1 MPDVKLPRVVLT
13 THGRFHSFD
22 LAEQLQRAG
31 LLRAIFTPYPK
42 FKLRDTRVDP
52 ALIRSFPWVLG
63 AHRLLAS
70 QPVPLAVKQSLQHW
84 SGQAIDQ
91 YAKLTRPD
99 CEILMALSGGG
110 LSSGEA
116 VQRAGG
122 RYVCDR
128 GSTHMRYQMS
138 ILAEEYDLA
147 GIPFN
152 PDAERT
158 IIREEREYAQ
168 ADAITVPSRFA
179 AHSFVERGVD
189 PAKLHTIPYGVDLKD
204 FAPKAQRDGQF
215 RIVFVGHLGVRKG
228 IGYLLKAFRMAA
240 LPGAKLV
247 LIGSSD
253 NETDALLKGDSL
265 ENVEITGRLP
275 RDRVALEMSRAS
287 VLVLPSIEDGF
298 GMVMSQALACGCP
311 VIATTNTGGEDL
323 FEHGKEGFIVPIRD
337 PAAMAES
344 IVRLYREPGLLE
356 AMSKAARDRVV
367 DIGGWSEYGARMI
380 ALFQSLLATE
390 APR

>member
-63 AHRLLAS
+63 AHRLLAG

-158 IIREEREYAQ
+158 ILREEREYAQ

-179 AHSFVERGVD
+179 ARSFVERGVD

-204 FAPKAQRDGQF
+204 FAPKAPRDGQF